1 MSQTPEGKPSRAALI
16 LPRLAKAL
24 ADSLRLILLIV
35 LVVGVAYLTG
45 TWAARQELSAL
56 TGDLAAAQ
64 RDLEL
69 RVKAL
74 EAASAGQHPQVAD
87 ADTLATLQASV
98 AELERA
104 WKEVLPDQPAV
115 ALTASLDL
123 RTSLF
128 KAQGEVL
135 KVKIDLAEAN
145 FGKAGTGLAQVEGTL
160 NGLLPTVTEPLAGE
174 LQALSVLAR
183 EARKG
188 LQALNLGVPEA
199 VDLLWQRLNAVLG
212 SLGNR

>member
-1 MSQTPEGKPSRAALI
+1 MSQIPEGKPSRAALI
-16 LPRLAKAL
+16 LPSLAKAL

-98 AELERA
+98 AELDRA
-104 WKEVLPDQPAV
+104 WREVLPDQPAV

-145 FGKAGTGLAQVEGTL
+145 FGKAGTGLAHVEGTL
-160 NGLLPTVTEPLAGE
+160 KGLLPTVTEPMAGE

-183 EARKG
+183 DARKG
-188 LQALNLGVPEA
+188 IQALSPGVPEA